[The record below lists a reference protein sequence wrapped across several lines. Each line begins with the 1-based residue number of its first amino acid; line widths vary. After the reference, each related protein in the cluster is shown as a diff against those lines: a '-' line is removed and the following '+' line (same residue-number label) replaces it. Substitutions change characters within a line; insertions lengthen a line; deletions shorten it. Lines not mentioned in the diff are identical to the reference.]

1 MPFLFAQLCFLRPY
15 RNYLESRLFYGA
27 ADFFVFD
34 GAVVGDYR
42 GFGFEAYPC
51 GGSVD
56 FVYRFGDAADAV
68 VAVHTGDFYRFSAED
83 GAVEP
88 FFGGGL
94 DQAGAAASAA
104 GAFALEVFYSAAHG
118 EEHERGYE
126 RQYYGVSH
134 STHLPFCF
142 SSYFLRSLPLMNLC
156 PQ

>member
-1 MPFLFAQLCFLRPY
+1 MPLLFAQLCFLRPY
-15 RNYLESRLFYGA
+15 RNYFESRLFYGA

-42 GFGFEAYPC
+42 GFGFEAYLC

-88 FFGGGL
+88 GGL
-94 DQAGAAASAA
+94 IRPEPPPPQHEPSPLKCFIAPRTAKNISTATSASITASTIQRISFF
-104 GAFALEVFYSAAHG
+104 AFRPIFSAVC
-118 EEHERGYE
+118 R
-126 RQYYGVSH
+126 
-134 STHLPFCF
+134 
-142 SSYFLRSLPLMNLC
+142 
-156 PQ
+156 